1 MNLSEI
7 RYWDWKSIYRTILVF
22 LIFGLGL
29 FFYVN
34 FADRKR
40 DYFSRNQTSLTKGT
54 LTLIKAKN
62 LISLSETGNEIKTYF
77 YEVKYTYNVKNKLYT
92 NFDLIPNSPNNQEL
106 ILSLFNSNSNKVRI
120 KFDPNN
126 PQESSIQSVSK

>member
-22 LIFGLGL
+22 LIIGLGL

-34 FADRKR
+34 FSDWKR
-40 DYFSRNQTSLTKGT
+40 DYFSRNQTRLTKGT
-54 LTLIKAKN
+54 LKLIKAKN
-62 LISLSETGNEIKTYF
+62 TISLSETGNEIKTYF
-77 YEVKYTYNVKNKLYT
+77 YEIKYTYTVKNKLYT

-106 ILSLFNSNSNKVRI
+106 ILSLFNSNTNEVRI

-126 PQESSIQSVSK
+126 PQVSSVQSVSK